1 MSVDPI
7 SRGQPITP
15 TTNKHIM
22 RQFRVKR
29 KIAYIVPKIKK
40 VTDKAILFQLD
51 NQKEEWI
58 PKKWIM
64 HYNKS
69 KKIMYVND
77 YWKTEM
83 YIKGFIRK

>member
-1 MSVDPI
+1 MKGSTHN
-7 SRGQPITP
+7 SK
-15 TTNKHIM
+15 TNTDIM
-22 RQFRVKR
+22 RQFRVKK

-40 VTDKAILFQLD
+40 VTGKAILFQLD
-51 NQKEEWI
+51 NDKEEWI

-77 YWKTEM
+77 YWETEM
-83 YIKGFIRK
+83 YIKGFIKK